1 MSPISAATK
10 RRLLRDLEIRTDQG
24 VSLGTVKGQI
34 RGRTETEL
42 EGGASYYDAAAHVD
56 IPSMMSAGI
65 ELRRYMQ
72 IVDPV
77 RGHKFTVEA
86 VRFLGQ
92 PGGIEQIECDLMG
105 LQ

>member
-10 RRLLRDLEIRTDQG
+10 RRLLRNIEIRTDQG

-34 RGRTETEL
+34 RGRTEQEV
-42 EGGASYYDAAAHVD
+42 EGGAAYYDAGAHID
-56 IPSMMSAGI
+56 IPSLMAAGI

-86 VRFLGQ
+86 VRFIGQ
-92 PGGIEQIECDLMG
+92 PGHIEQVECDLMG